1 MCVSFCRALPTM
13 SHTERSLFLKA
24 ALNVD
29 IRNLITHNRGVVN
42 QFFFQ
47 RGLSCGARRTNRFR
61 GLLGRC
67 QDSRNLRLPRAAVGP
82 ACHREIQAEDVITDS
97 GTSSGHEI
105 GGNDGRH

>member
-1 MCVSFCRALPTM
+1 MCQFLQAAADDVTYRAKSVP
-13 SHTERSLFLKA
+13 KA

-47 RGLSCGARRTNRFR
+47 RGLSCGPRRTNRFR

-67 QDSRNLRLPRAAVGP
+67 QDLGTFVYRARQLDLRAIEKFKLKTLSQIPGPRV
-82 ACHREIQAEDVITDS
+82 VTK
-97 GTSSGHEI
+97 
-105 GGNDGRH
+105 